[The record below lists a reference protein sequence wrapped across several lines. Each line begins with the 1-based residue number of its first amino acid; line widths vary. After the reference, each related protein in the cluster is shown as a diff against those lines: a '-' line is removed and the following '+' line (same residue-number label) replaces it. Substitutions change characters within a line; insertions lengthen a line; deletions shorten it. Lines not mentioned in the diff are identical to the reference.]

1 MEAHGWMVL
10 DRIVRCWSD
19 DDDGVVGGDDDPT
32 ASEVTYTCSGHPIR
46 VSLRV
51 ADPPAVSRLYVHR
64 GPGWPR
70 VYDLGDA
77 EAIAAHRGSI
87 LLSARVPFADLGTV
101 APGQFPVDYF
111 VYTAAAPGEGLRR
124 RPSLTRLPPC
134 FIGGFSSPEVD
145 RHYKPHRCQQQRVM
159 VEQNVGFFSHSGD
172 NAAGDFTVAD
182 INMHKGGRAVELC
195 VLNHYHHAPDCPQQ
209 QPQWKVDI
217 LEMQQQPNQNENHHL
232 RGWWTDA
239 VLPLHERYLACVDCY
254 HGIILID
261 VKNQRYFNYIPL
273 PAEAMRGRRVDKYS
287 PDPARSASI
296 NSAGNITL
304 VCIDDNA
311 FIESWSLVDIHE
323 SRWILDFTMEAG
335 KFWDICSAANQ
346 PLLPH
351 EPPTFPLVSMTNPFA
366 ISFLLYDKANNFLL
380 ENKGNGLYWM
390 IEVDM
395 RNQAL
400 LSPATLYITEE
411 EEELFIN
418 GKEEEEQERCCD
430 ERYPPMKYFHGH
442 NFIPSWFPSYLKG
455 GDTTSRMRSIMMQQ
469 AKQENAIEKIGR
481 ENIQKEKQERAM
493 QKNGLET
500 GSNSKMK
507 GKQQMATES
516 SGMEAHLSRPLAG
529 LKIA

>member
-19 DDDGVVGGDDDPT
+19 DDDVVGGDDDPT
-32 ASEVTYTCSGHPIR
+32 SSEVAYTCSGHPIR

-64 GPGWPR
+64 PGWPR

-101 APGQFPVDYF
+101 APGQFPVDYY
-111 VYTAAAPGEGLRR
+111 VYTAGEGLR

-145 RHYKPHRCQQQRVM
+145 RHFKPHRCQQQRVM
-159 VEQNVGFFSHSGD
+159 VEQNVGFFCHG
-172 NAAGDFTVAD
+172 AGNFTVAD
-182 INMHKGGRAVELC
+182 INIHKGKAVELC
-195 VLNHYHHAPDCPQQ
+195 VLNHYADCPQ
-209 QPQWKVDI
+209 QPQWKVQI
-217 LEMQQQPNQNENHHL
+217 LEMQQQPNQNHHL

-239 VLPLHERYLACVDCY
+239 VLPLHDSYLACVDCY

-261 VKNQRYFNYIPL
+261 VKTQRYFNYIPL
-273 PAEAMRGRRVDKYS
+273 PAEAKHGRRRVDKYS

-296 NSAGNITL
+296 NSAGNITV
-304 VCIDDNA
+304 VCIADDNA
-311 FIESWSLVDIHE
+311 AAGGRNNNSTAGSAFIEIESWCLVDIHE

-351 EPPTFPLVSMTNPFA
+351 APPTFPLVSMANPFA

-380 ENKGNGLYWM
+380 EDKGNGLYWM

-395 RNQAL
+395 RNQIL
-400 LSPATLYITEE
+400 LSPATLYISEE

-418 GKEEEEQERCCD
+418 GKEEEQERCCD
-430 ERYPPMKYFHGH
+430 ERYPPMKYFYGH
-442 NFIPSWFPSYLKG
+442 NFIPSWFPSYLKKG
-455 GDTTSRMRSIMMQQ
+455 GDTTRFAMFSFLFV
-469 AKQENAIEKIGR
+469 
-481 ENIQKEKQERAM
+481 IQK
-493 QKNGLET
+493 
-500 GSNSKMK
+500 
-507 GKQQMATES
+507 
-516 SGMEAHLSRPLAG
+516 HLPFV
-529 LKIA
+529 

>member
-1 MEAHGWMVL
+1 MVL
-10 DRIVRCWSD
+10 DRIVRCWS
-19 DDDGVVGGDDDPT
+19 GVGGDDDPT
-32 ASEVTYTCSGHPIR
+32 ASEIAYTCSGHPIR

-64 GPGWPR
+64 PGWPR

-77 EAIAAHRGSI
+77 EVIAAHRGSI
-87 LLSARVPFADLGTV
+87 LLSARVPFADLDTI
-101 APGQFPVDYF
+101 APGQFPLDYF
-111 VYTAAAPGEGLRR
+111 VYTARPGEGL

-145 RHYKPHRCQQQRVM
+145 RHFKPHRCQQQRVM
-159 VEQNVGFFSHSGD
+159 VEQNVGFFCHSD
-172 NAAGDFTVAD
+172 DAGDFTVAD
-182 INMHKGGRAVELC
+182 INIHKGKAVELC
-195 VLNHYHHAPDCPQQ
+195 VLNHYADCPQQ
-209 QPQWKVDI
+209 SQWKVQI
-217 LEMQQQPNQNENHHL
+217 LEMQQQPNQNHHL

-239 VLPLHERYLACVDCY
+239 VLPLHDSYLACVDCY

-261 VKNQRYFNYIPL
+261 VKTQRYFNYIPL
-273 PAEAMRGRRVDKYS
+273 PAEAMRGRRVDKYN
-287 PDPARSASI
+287 PDPARSVSI
-296 NSAGNITL
+296 NIAGDITL

-311 FIESWSLVDIHE
+311 AAGGRNNSSAGSAFIKSWCLVDIHE
-323 SRWILDFTMEAG
+323 SRWIRYFTMEAG

-351 EPPTFPLVSMTNPFA
+351 APPTFPLVSMANPFA

-380 ENKGNGLYWM
+380 EDKGNGLYWM

-400 LSPATLYITEE
+400 LSPATLYISEE
-411 EEELFIN
+411 EEAEFLLPPATFFIN
-418 GKEEEEQERCCD
+418 GKEEDD
-430 ERYPPMKYFHGH
+430 ERYLPMKYFYGH

-455 GDTTSRMRSIMMQQ
+455 GDTTSRMRSLMMQQ
-469 AKQENAIEKIGR
+469 AKQESAIEKIGR
-481 ENIQKEKQERAM
+481 EMMQKEKQERAM
-493 QKNGLET
+493 QKNGLEM
-500 GSNSKMK
+500 GSNSWELSKMK

-516 SGMEAHLSRPLAG
+516 RGMEAHLSRPLAG

>member
-1 MEAHGWMVL
+1 MEAHGWMIL
-10 DRIVRCWSD
+10 DRIVHCWSD
-19 DDDGVVGGDDDPT
+19 DGDGVVGGDDDPT
-32 ASEVTYTCSGHPIR
+32 ASEVAYTCSGHPIR

-70 VYDLGDA
+70 VYDMGDA

-101 APGQFPVDYF
+101 TPGQFPVDYF
-111 VYTAAAPGEGLRR
+111 VYTAGEGLR

-134 FIGGFSSPEVD
+134 FIGGFSSPE
-145 RHYKPHRCQQQRVM
+145 QRVM
-159 VEQNVGFFSHSGD
+159 VEQNVGFFCHGGD
-172 NAAGDFTVAD
+172 NNAAGDFTVAD

-239 VLPLHERYLACVDCY
+239 VLPLHDSYLACVDCY

-261 VKNQRYFNYIPL
+261 VKNQLYFNYIPL
-273 PAEAMRGRRVDKYS
+273 PVEAMNGRRVDKYS

-296 NSAGNITL
+296 NSAGNITV
-304 VCIDDNA
+304 VCIADDNAAAGGRNNNSSAGSA
-311 FIESWSLVDIHE
+311 FIESWSLVDIHK
-323 SRWILDFTMEAG
+323 SRWVLDFTMEAG

-351 EPPTFPLVSMTNPFA
+351 APPAFPLVSMANPFA

-380 ENKGNGLYWM
+380 EDKGNGLYWM

-400 LSPATLYITEE
+400 LSPATLYISEE

-418 GKEEEEQERCCD
+418 GKEEEQERCCD

-442 NFIPSWFPSYLKG
+442 NFIPSWLPSYLKG
-455 GDTTSRMRSIMMQQ
+455 GDTTSW
-469 AKQENAIEKIGR
+469 E
-481 ENIQKEKQERAM
+481 
-493 QKNGLET
+493 L
-500 GSNSKMK
+500 SKMK
-507 GKQQMATES
+507 GKQQMAMES
-516 SGMEAHLSRPLAG
+516 SGMDAHLSRPLAG